1 VCYAA
6 VMRGGRERR
15 LARRVRIALEVNY
28 RSADTFLFAYITDLS
43 QLGIFVHTDA
53 PSPPG
58 TRLTLRFMPPGH
70 SAPMDLEGEVMWINP
85 VRAVQEGGRSPGM
98 GIRFMEVTE
107 QQREQLVDLVRTV
120 AYLPDD
126 SDNDDDAPS

>member
-1 VCYAA
+1 
-6 VMRGGRERR
+6 MGDSRERR
-15 LARRVRIALEVNY
+15 QARRIRVALEVNY

-43 QLGIFVHTDA
+43 LLGIFVHTET

-58 TRLTLRFMPPGH
+58 TQLTLRFTPPGH
-70 SAPMDLEGEVMWINP
+70 SAPMDLEGHVMWINP

-98 GIRFMEVTE
+98 GIRFANVTE
-107 QQREQLVDLVRTV
+107 AQRERLVDLVRTV

-126 SDNDDDAPS
+126 ADNGDDAPS